1 MKSLINRFK
10 RSPRKT
16 LEDLIRSNA
25 SITMANLQEIVG
37 IQCQS
42 EIVLAAKELLNDP
55 NHSHDGYIIL
65 GPLAAGGDVEAQFI
79 MGEYCEFVMKRL
91 EQAAIWYQRAADQ
104 GYAKAQR
111 NYAYMLMTGR
121 GVTCDRKQAFL
132 WYTMAADQGLAEAQF
147 ALGEFFKSG
156 ADIPQDLDKAI
167 YWYDLAKKNG
177 FEQAEIRLMQI
188 RGVIPC
194 KKEDSNDHMDVDK
207 AILKLPE
214 DVFRPAEPDNNY
226 CAVKKGVNSDFQKA
240 FPLIFIN

>member
-16 LEDLIRSNA
+16 LDELIRSNA
-25 SITMANLQEIVG
+25 PITLANLQEIDG

-42 EIVLAAKELLNDP
+42 EIVAAAKELLNDP

-65 GPLAAGGDVEAQFI
+65 GPLAARGDVDAQF
-79 MGEYCEFVMKRL
+79 MVGEYCEFVLKRP
-91 EQAAIWYQRAADQ
+91 EQAAIWYQLAAGQ

-111 NYAYMLMTGR
+111 NYAYMLMKGR

-147 ALGEFFKSG
+147 TLGEFFKSG
-156 ADIPQDLDKAI
+156 EDVPLDLNKAI

-188 RGVIPC
+188 RGIIPG
-194 KKEDSNDHMDVDK
+194 KKEDSKDHINVSK

-214 DVFRPAEPDNNY
+214 DEFRSEHGNNW
-226 CAVKKGVNSDFQKA
+226 CAAKTAVSSDFQKA
-240 FPLIFIN
+240 FPLIYIN